1 MMTKIQDRGLRGV
14 WFVGV
19 VGVEVPVAYR
29 HDGGIETDAWRV
41 GAALDAAG
49 VYAPEA
55 GVIGLL
61 CEALRNAGVEIIARE
76 PAVDAPPAAHRVW
89 SFLFRP
95 DIWAE
100 PHCTPGMEPGEMC
113 GTCSLREATQVDE
126 FVGVVARAND
136 AARELACEV
145 NARSAWSPPID
156 HERVAARLHR
166 VEVAARTA
174 RGLSG
179 PIAHRTKVR
188 EMLGGVWCAEHLAR
202 EAAAIL
208 GVALSES

>member
-1 MMTKIQDRGLRGV
+1 MMTIQDRGAAGFMFV
-14 WFVGV
+14 GFVGV
-19 VGVEVPVAYR
+19 AVGVEAR
-29 HDGGIETDAWRV
+29 LDGGFETDAWRV

-49 VYAPEA
+49 VCAPEA

-61 CEALRNAGVEIIARE
+61 CEALRSARVEILARE
-76 PAVDAPPAAHRVW
+76 PALDAPPASRRVW
-89 SFLFRP
+89 SWLYRP
-95 DIWAE
+95 DIWAA
-100 PHCTPGMEPGEMC
+100 PHCTPSQEAGEVC
-113 GTCSLREATQVDE
+113 GTCAAREAAAIDE
-126 FVGVVARAND
+126 FVGVVARASD
-136 AARELACEV
+136 AARELACEL
-145 NARSAWSPPID
+145 NARSAWSPPVD
-156 HERVAARLHR
+156 RARVAARLHR

-208 GVALSES
+208 GVA